1 MATKQSGEGK
11 RRSEAE
17 RRAIL
22 TRFAD
27 SGLGVTE
34 FCRRECIS
42 DASFYRWRT
51 SVGDAI
57 TARKSSSPVPAA
69 FVDLGMLGAAPSA
82 APRMELKLDLGAGMV
97 LHLVRG

>member
-1 MATKQSGEGK
+1 MATKQSGVGK

-22 TRFAD
+22 SRFAD
-27 SGLGVTE
+27 SGLSLTE
-34 FCRRECIS
+34 FCRRESIS

-51 SVGDAI
+51 SLGGAVS
-57 TARKSSSPVPAA
+57 ARKSSSPAGAA
-69 FVDLGMLGAAPSA
+69 FVDLGMLGATPNAGR
-82 APRMELKLDLGAGMV
+82 RMELKLDLGAGMV